1 MPVVC
6 ALDIETT
13 GLKKETDVITVICL
27 KLYDTCSR
35 RVVRADD
42 LNVCLAREDAQHAE
56 TEMKLYVRT
65 VLNGSDKILAYNGRS
80 FDIPFLSAWIAAGDT
95 ALCQA
100 WQDKTIDFLH
110 EAKVRIN
117 QYISMDKVAKDNA
130 LAISKI
136 ATGLQA
142 IQWAQE
148 RQWQLLVEY
157 CSADVDV
164 LVQIFERALGEHGL
178 KMVGKARKFGGDA
191 PPACV
196 TLFVGDGLECV
207 AGEVQEPAAA
217 RRVEPAR
224 KEVVACQS
232 AEDIDSIFG
241 M

>member
-1 MPVVC
+1 
-6 ALDIETT
+6 
-13 GLKKETDVITVICL
+13 
-27 KLYDTCSR
+27 
-35 RVVRADD
+35 
-42 LNVCLAREDAQHAE
+42 VCLAREGAEHAE
-56 TEMKLYVRT
+56 TEMKLYVKT

-80 FDIPFLSAWIAAGDT
+80 FDIPFLSAWIAAADT

-164 LVQIFERALGEHGL
+164 LVQIFERALGKRGL
-178 KMVGKARKFGGDA
+178 KMVGKTRKFSSES
-191 PPACV
+191 PACI
-196 TLFVGDGLECV
+196 TLFVGDELECV
-207 AGEVQEPAAA
+207 AEDASQEREQEARGWGGE
-217 RRVEPAR
+217 
-224 KEVVACQS
+224 ACLS
-232 AEDIDSIFG
+232 AEDIDGIFG